1 MPPAAPLN
9 SGHSAGR
16 PALAV
21 LLAVLMFSLIELVVR
36 QLLQSYP
43 LHQVV
48 WLRSAAAIP
57 VLVLTLWSLS
67 RRASVRVASPLALP
81 WHQRWLLHLL
91 RSGLGTL
98 SMACIFY
105 AVSQIPLGTA
115 AALTATAPFFV
126 LLMSPHLLGEPVPW
140 QRWAGVV
147 VGFLGVCLVSG
158 PQGVE
163 AWPGM
168 GSALLGALCSAAL
181 MVLLRY
187 LAQREPT
194 TQTALFNAL
203 GITAWSTLGVW
214 LWGFTPLHWQDGLWV
229 LLMGVLG
236 GGAHWIATWA
246 YQRGQAGALAP
257 LGFSACI
264 WGLLLGYLSF
274 GETPTVLALLGT
286 ATIIVGGYVATRANP
301 PH

>member
-1 MPPAAPLN
+1 MKPHGQPMGWPV
-9 SGHSAGR
+9 
-16 PALAV
+16 LAV
-21 LLAVLMFSLIELVVR
+21 LVAVLMFSLIELVVR
-36 QLLQSYP
+36 TLLQSYP

-48 WLRSAAAIP
+48 WMRSAAAIP
-57 VLVLTLWSLS
+57 VLALTLWALN
-67 RRASVRVASPLALP
+67 RRAPVRTASPLALP

-105 AVSQIPLGTA
+105 AVGKIPLGTA
-115 AALTATAPFFV
+115 SALTATAPFFV
-126 LLMSPHLLGEPVPW
+126 LLMSPYLLGEPVPW
-140 QRWAGVV
+140 KRWVGVA

-158 PQGVE
+158 PQGVQ

-168 GSALLGALCSAAL
+168 ASALLGALCSAAL

-203 GITAWSTLGVW
+203 GITAWSTLGVCW
-214 LWGFTPLHWQDGLWV
+214 WGFTPLQWHDGLWM

-236 GGAHWIATWA
+236 GGAHWIVTWA

-264 WGLLLGYLSF
+264 WGMVLGYVSF
-274 GETPTVLALLGT
+274 GETPSTWALVGT

-301 PH
+301 TY

>member
-1 MPPAAPLN
+1 MSPRGQPGGLPM
-9 SGHSAGR
+9 
-16 PALAV
+16 LAV
-21 LLAVLMFSLIELVVR
+21 LTAVLMFSLIEWVVR
-36 QLLQSYP
+36 HLLESYP

-57 VLVLTLWSLS
+57 VLLLTLWALS
-67 RRASVRVASPLALP
+67 RRVTIAAPSPVVLP
-81 WHQRWLLHLL
+81 WHTRWLLHLL

-98 SMACIFY
+98 SMVCIFY
-105 AVSQIPLGTA
+105 AVGQIPLGTA

-126 LLMSPHLLGEPVPW
+126 LLMSPYLLGEAVPW
-140 QRWAGVV
+140 QRWAGVA
-147 VGFLGVCLVSG
+147 VGFLGVCLVTG
-158 PQGVE
+158 PQGVN

-168 GSALLGALCSAAL
+168 ASALLGAMCSAAL

-203 GITAWSTLGVW
+203 GITAWSTLGWW
-214 LWGFTPLHWQDGLWV
+214 LWGFTPLQVQDAVWV

-274 GETPTVLALLGT
+274 GETPSALALLGT

>member
-1 MPPAAPLN
+1 MSPRGQPGGWPV
-9 SGHSAGR
+9 
-16 PALAV
+16 LAV
-21 LLAVLMFSLIELVVR
+21 LTAVLMFSLIEWMVR
-36 QLLQSYP
+36 HLLERYP

-57 VLVLTLWSLS
+57 VLALTLWALS
-67 RRASVRVASPLALP
+67 RRASAPAPNAVVIP

-105 AVSQIPLGTA
+105 AVGQIPLGTA

-126 LLMSPHLLGEPVPW
+126 LLMSPHLLGEAVPW

-147 VGFLGVCLVSG
+147 VGFLGVCLVTG
-158 PQGVE
+158 PQGVD

-168 GSALLGALCSAAL
+168 ASALLGALCSAAL

-194 TQTALFNAL
+194 TQTALFNAM
-203 GITAWSTLGVW
+203 GITAWSTLGWW
-214 LWGFTPLHWQDGLWV
+214 LWGFTPLQLQDGVWV

-264 WGLLLGYLSF
+264 WGMLLGYLSF
-274 GETPTVLALLGT
+274 GETPSVLALIGT

>member
-1 MPPAAPLN
+1 
-9 SGHSAGR
+9 
-16 PALAV
+16 LAV

-36 QLLQSYP
+36 QLLQTYP

-57 VLVLTLWSLS
+57 LLALTLWALS
-67 RRASVRVASPLALP
+67 RRTPVRVASPLALP
-81 WHQRWLLHLL
+81 WHRRWLLHLL

-105 AVSQIPLGTA
+105 AVGQIPLGTA

-126 LLMSPHLLGEPVPW
+126 LLMSPYLLGESVPW
-140 QRWAGVV
+140 QRWVGVA

-158 PQGVE
+158 PQGVA

-168 GSALLGALCSAAL
+168 ASALLGALCSAAL

-203 GITAWSTLGVW
+203 GITVWSTLGVW
-214 LWGFTPLHWQDGLWV
+214 WWGFAPLQWQDGLWV

-274 GETPTVLALLGT
+274 GETPSALALLGT

>member
-1 MPPAAPLN
+1 
-9 SGHSAGR
+9 
-16 PALAV
+16 
-21 LLAVLMFSLIELVVR
+21 MFSIIEVVVR
-36 QLLQSYP
+36 ALLQSYP

-57 VLVLTLWSLS
+57 VLLLTLWTLS
-67 RRASVRVASPLALP
+67 RRAPMRAASRLALP
-81 WHQRWLLHLL
+81 WHQRCLLHLL

-105 AVSQIPLGTA
+105 AVGQIPLGTA
-115 AALTATAPFFV
+115 AALSATAPFFV
-126 LLMSPHLLGEPVPW
+126 LLMSPQLLGEHVSW
-140 QRWAGVV
+140 QRWVAVA

-168 GSALLGALCSAAL
+168 ASALLGAMCSAAL
-181 MVLLRY
+181 MILLRY

-203 GITAWSTLGVW
+203 GITAWSTLGLW
-214 LWGFTPLHWQDGLWV
+214 LWGFTPLKVQDGVWV

-274 GETPTVLALLGT
+274 GETPSALALLGT
-286 ATIIVGGYVATRANP
+286 ATIIVGGYVATRANQ

>member
-1 MPPAAPLN
+1 MGWPV
-9 SGHSAGR
+9 
-16 PALAV
+16 LAV
-21 LLAVLMFSLIELVVR
+21 LTAVLMFSLIEWVVR
-36 QLLQSYP
+36 HLLERYP

-57 VLVLTLWSLS
+57 VLALTLWALS
-67 RRASVRVASPLALP
+67 RRASAPAPSAVVMP

-105 AVSQIPLGTA
+105 AVGQIPMGTA

-126 LLMSPHLLGEPVPW
+126 LLMSPYLLGESVPW
-140 QRWAGVV
+140 QRWAGVA

-158 PQGVE
+158 PQSVD

-168 GSALLGALCSAAL
+168 ASALLGALCSAAL

-214 LWGFTPLHWQDGLWV
+214 WWGFTPLQVQDGVWV

-274 GETPTVLALLGT
+274 GETPSALALLGT

>member
-1 MPPAAPLN
+1 MSPRGQPMGWPV
-9 SGHSAGR
+9 
-16 PALAV
+16 LAV
-21 LLAVLMFSLIELVVR
+21 LTAVLMFSLIEWVVR
-36 QLLQSYP
+36 HLLERYP

-57 VLVLTLWSLS
+57 VLALTLWALS
-67 RRASVRVASPLALP
+67 RRAPTRDANPLALP
-81 WHQRWLLHLL
+81 WHQRWMLHLL

-105 AVSQIPLGTA
+105 AVGQIPLGTA

-126 LLMSPHLLGEPVPW
+126 LLMSPYLLGESVPW

-147 VGFLGVCLVSG
+147 VGFLGVCLVTG

-168 GSALLGALCSAAL
+168 ASALLGALCSAAL

-214 LWGFTPLHWQDGLWV
+214 WWGFTPLQWQDGVWV

-274 GETPTVLALLGT
+274 GETPSALALLGT

>member
-1 MPPAAPLN
+1 
-9 SGHSAGR
+9 
-16 PALAV
+16 
-21 LLAVLMFSLIELVVR
+21 
-36 QLLQSYP
+36 
-43 LHQVV
+43 
-48 WLRSAAAIP
+48 
-57 VLVLTLWSLS
+57 
-67 RRASVRVASPLALP
+67 
-81 WHQRWLLHLL
+81 
-91 RSGLGTL
+91 
-98 SMACIFY
+98 MACIFY
-105 AVSQIPLGTA
+105 AVGQIPLGTA

-126 LLMSPHLLGEPVPW
+126 LLMSPYLLGEPVPW
-140 QRWAGVV
+140 QRWAGVA
-147 VGFLGVCLVSG
+147 VGFLGVCLVTG
-158 PQGVE
+158 PQGVD

-168 GSALLGALCSAAL
+168 ASALLGALCSAAL

-203 GITAWSTLGVW
+203 GITAWSTLGWW
-214 LWGFTPLHWQDGLWV
+214 LWGFTPFQVQDGVWV

-274 GETPTVLALLGT
+274 GETPSALALIGT
-286 ATIIVGGYVATRANP
+286 ATIIAGGYVATRANP

>member
-1 MPPAAPLN
+1 MSPRGQPGGWPV
-9 SGHSAGR
+9 
-16 PALAV
+16 LAV
-21 LLAVLMFSLIELVVR
+21 LTAVLMFSVIEWVVR
-36 QLLQSYP
+36 HLLERYP

-57 VLVLTLWSLS
+57 VLALTLWALS
-67 RRASVRVASPLALP
+67 RRAPTRDANPLALP
-81 WHQRWLLHLL
+81 WHQRWMLHLL

-105 AVSQIPLGTA
+105 AVGQIPLGTA

-126 LLMSPHLLGEPVPW
+126 LLMSPYLLGESVPW

-147 VGFLGVCLVSG
+147 VGFLGVCLVTG

-168 GSALLGALCSAAL
+168 ASALLGALCSAAL

-214 LWGFTPLHWQDGLWV
+214 WWGFTPLQVQDGVWV

-274 GETPTVLALLGT
+274 GETPSALALLGT

>member
-1 MPPAAPLN
+1 MSPRGQPMGWPV
-9 SGHSAGR
+9 
-16 PALAV
+16 LAV
-21 LLAVLMFSLIELVVR
+21 LTAVLMFSLIEWVVR
-36 QLLQSYP
+36 HLLERYP

-57 VLVLTLWSLS
+57 VLALTLWALS
-67 RRASVRVASPLALP
+67 RRASAPAPSAVAMP
-81 WHQRWLLHLL
+81 WHRRWLLHLL
-91 RSGLGTL
+91 RSGLGTM

-105 AVSQIPLGTA
+105 AVGQIPLGTA

-126 LLMSPHLLGEPVPW
+126 LLMSPYLLGESVPW
-140 QRWAGVV
+140 QRWAGVA

-158 PQGVE
+158 PQSVD

-168 GSALLGALCSAAL
+168 ASALLGALCSAAL

-214 LWGFTPLHWQDGLWV
+214 WWGFTPLQVQDGVWV

-274 GETPTVLALLGT
+274 GETPSALALLGT

-301 PH
+301 PN

>member
-1 MPPAAPLN
+1 MSPRGQPMGWPV
-9 SGHSAGR
+9 
-16 PALAV
+16 LAV
-21 LLAVLMFSLIELVVR
+21 LTAVLMFSLIEWVVR
-36 QLLQSYP
+36 HLLERYP

-57 VLVLTLWSLS
+57 VLALTLWALS
-67 RRASVRVASPLALP
+67 RRASAPAPSAVAMP
-81 WHQRWLLHLL
+81 WHRRWLLHLL

-105 AVSQIPLGTA
+105 AVGQIPLGTA

-126 LLMSPHLLGEPVPW
+126 LLMSPYLLGESVPW
-140 QRWAGVV
+140 QRWAGVA

-158 PQGVE
+158 PQSVD

-168 GSALLGALCSAAL
+168 ASALLGALCSAAL

-214 LWGFTPLHWQDGLWV
+214 WWGFTPLQVQDGVWV

-274 GETPTVLALLGT
+274 GETPSALALFGT

-301 PH
+301 PN

>member
-1 MPPAAPLN
+1 MKPHGQPMGWPV
-9 SGHSAGR
+9 
-16 PALAV
+16 LAV
-21 LLAVLMFSLIELVVR
+21 LMAVLMFSLIELVVR
-36 QLLQSYP
+36 TLLQSYP

-48 WLRSAAAIP
+48 WMRSAAAIP
-57 VLVLTLWSLS
+57 VLALTLWALN
-67 RRASVRVASPLALP
+67 RRAPVRTASPLALP

-105 AVSQIPLGTA
+105 AVGQIPLGTA
-115 AALTATAPFFV
+115 SALTATAPFFV
-126 LLMSPHLLGEPVPW
+126 LLMSPYLLGEPVPW
-140 QRWAGVV
+140 KRWVGVA

-158 PQGVE
+158 PQGVQ

-168 GSALLGALCSAAL
+168 ASALLGALCSAAL

-203 GITAWSTLGVW
+203 GITAWSTLGVCW
-214 LWGFTPLHWQDGLWV
+214 WGLTPLQWHDGLWV

-236 GGAHWIATWA
+236 GGAHWIVTWA

-264 WGLLLGYLSF
+264 WGMVLGYVSF
-274 GETPTVLALLGT
+274 GESPSTWALLGT

-301 PH
+301 TY

>member
-1 MPPAAPLN
+1 
-9 SGHSAGR
+9 
-16 PALAV
+16 
-21 LLAVLMFSLIELVVR
+21 MFSLIELVVR
-36 QLLQSYP
+36 QLLQRYP

-57 VLVLTLWSLS
+57 VLALTLWAMS
-67 RRASVRVASPLALP
+67 RRVTASTESPLALP
-81 WHQRWLLHLL
+81 WHQRWLMHLL

-105 AVSQIPLGTA
+105 AVGQIPLGTA

-126 LLMSPHLLGEPVPW
+126 LLMSPYLLGEPVSW
-140 QRWAGVV
+140 QRWVGVA

-158 PQGVE
+158 PQGVQ

-168 GSALLGALCSAAL
+168 ASALLGALCSAAL

-203 GITAWSTLGVW
+203 GITAWSTLGVCW
-214 LWGFTPLHWQDGLWV
+214 WGFTPLQWHDGLWV
-229 LLMGVLG
+229 LLMGGLG
-236 GGAHWIATWA
+236 GGAYWIATWA

-264 WGLLLGYLSF
+264 WGLVLGYVSF
-274 GETPTVLALLGT
+274 GETPSTWALLGT
-286 ATIIVGGYVATRANP
+286 GTIIVCGYVATKANST
-301 PH
+301 H

>member
-1 MPPAAPLN
+1 MSSHRRP
-9 SGHSAGR
+9 SGW
-16 PALAV
+16 PVVAV
-21 LLAVLMFSLIELVVR
+21 LTAVFMFSLIEWVVR
-36 QLLQSYP
+36 ELLERYP

-48 WLRSAAAIP
+48 WMRSAAAIP
-57 VLVLTLWSLS
+57 VLVLTWWAIQG
-67 RRASVRVASPLALP
+67 RAGTTNAERPTLP
-81 WHQRWLLHLL
+81 WTQRWSLHLL
-91 RSGLGTL
+91 RSALGTL

-105 AVSQIPLGTA
+105 AVGQIPLGTA

-126 LLMSPHLLGEPVPW
+126 LLMSPHFLGESVSW
-140 QRWAGVV
+140 QRWVGVA
-147 VGFLGVCLVSG
+147 VGFLGVCLVTG
-158 PQGVE
+158 PQDVN

-168 GSALLGALCSAAL
+168 VGALLGALCSAAL

-203 GITAWSTLGVW
+203 GISAWSTLGLCW
-214 LWGFTPLHWQDGLWV
+214 WGLTPLQWDDLLWV

-274 GETPTVLALLGT
+274 GETPSTWALLGT
-286 ATIIVGGYVATRANP
+286 ATIIVGGYVATREIP
-301 PH
+301 TH